1 MTPAFCCAVAALV
14 AGVIDGDTIAVTA
27 QAWPGIEAV
36 ANVRLIG
43 IDTPELHGRCAA
55 ETHAAHAARDAVRAL
70 LPLGSAIV
78 LTDLGTDK
86 YGRILARVRL
96 KDGRELAEALIA
108 KGHGRPYFGGKRQGW
123 CDE

>member
-1 MTPAFCCAVAALV
+1 MTPSLCCAVAALV
-14 AGVIDGDTIAVTA
+14 TGVIDGDTIAVTA

-55 ETHAAHAARDAVRAL
+55 ETHAAHAARDAAL
-70 LPLGSAIV
+70 ALTPPGATVV
-78 LTDLGTDK
+78 LTDLNTDK

-96 KDGRELAEALIA
+96 MDGRDLAEVLIA
-108 KGHGRPYFGGKRQGW
+108 QGHGRPYVGGRRDGW
-123 CDE
+123 CE